1 MRESGHKRAI
11 QALLWAIKPLVNLS
25 GSIPF
30 PYVLTFLT
38 VAMEE
43 GKPVGAYAREMNIT
57 RFLMSRYIR
66 CIGDRGRN
74 GGAGLGLVTVKRN
87 YTSSSKTAVFLTAK
101 GRAIAEQLHQNLRRP
116 AGRRADYSGAA
127 AKPAL
132 VWNQARFE
140 EN

>member
-1 MRESGHKRAI
+1 MGEPGHKRAI

-43 GKPVGAYAREMNIT
+43 GKPVGAYARAMNIS
-57 RFLMSRYIR
+57 RFIMSRYIR

-74 GGAGLGLVTVKRN
+74 GGVGLGLVTVKRTH
-87 YTSSSKTAVFLTAK
+87 TSSSRTAVFLTDK
-101 GRAIAEQLHQNLRRP
+101 GRAIAAQVYSNLRQT
-116 AGRRADYSGAA
+116 A
-127 AKPAL
+127 
-132 VWNQARFE
+132 E
-140 EN
+140 